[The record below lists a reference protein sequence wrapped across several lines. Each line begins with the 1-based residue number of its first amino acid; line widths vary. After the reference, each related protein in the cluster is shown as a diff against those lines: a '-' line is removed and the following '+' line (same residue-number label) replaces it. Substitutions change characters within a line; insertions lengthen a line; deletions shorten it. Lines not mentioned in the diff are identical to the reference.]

1 MLKFIFQKGTKTSWK
16 GHSYQ
21 PVCKESIFEMTFI
34 LLKQLLP
41 FELISECLPSG
52 REMLTSSNIRNSAG
66 GRINRPCIRPLEIFS
81 RVLAFS
87 TIFAS
92 FFNFFNVEIHLDL
105 DSYFMAKQVLFNEQ
119 CSCFRP
125 QGIFLH
131 SSSQVGFPGTSWVPG
146 ITDQEPFLSCQDALL
161 SRWRFRD

>member
-1 MLKFIFQKGTKTSWK
+1 MAVAND
-16 GHSYQ
+16 H
-21 PVCKESIFEMTFI
+21 PV
-34 LLKQLLP
+34 LP
-41 FELISECLPSG
+41 FELISECLPRG

-92 FFNFFNVEIHLDL
+92 FFNFSNVEIHLDL
-105 DSYFMAKQVLFNEQ
+105 DSYFVAKQVLFNEQ

-125 QGIFLH
+125 PGIFLH
-131 SSSQVGFPGTSWVPG
+131 SSSQVGFSLLSKSWWLSRSVQCSVSAVHEGWGWVPG
-146 ITDQEPFLSCQDALL
+146 ITDQEPFFELPRCYIVKVKI
-161 SRWRFRD
+161 